1 MKRNAKIVVAL
12 VVTLLVILGVV
23 VGVSKRN
30 SVEKIAVVATNFPA
44 YDFVR
49 AVAGDKAGV
58 KMLVKPG
65 AETHDFEPSPG
76 DIIDIQKS
84 KLFVYTGGESDE
96 WIEDVLNDID
106 AGKVKM
112 LKMMDVVKVVEE
124 EVVLG
129 MEDDEHEHH
138 GEDNHEHHDEGKT
151 EYDEH
156 VWTSPRNAS
165 KIVESIKEE
174 LVKISPENREEFEQN
189 AKKYTEKLAELDR
202 KFREIVEAG
211 ERKVVVFGD
220 RFPLRYFVDD
230 YGLEYYAAFPGCSE
244 QTEASSRTV
253 AFLVDK
259 VKTEKIPVVFA
270 IEMGNGELART
281 IANEAGAKVL
291 TFNALHN
298 VSLDDFKNGRTY
310 VEMME
315 ENLDVLEEALR

>member
-49 AVAGDKAGV
+49 AVADDKAEV

-96 WIEDVLNDID
+96 WIEDVLDDID

-112 LKMMDVVKVVEE
+112 LKMMDAVKVVEE
-124 EVVLG
+124 EVVSG
-129 MEDDEHEHH
+129 MEGDEH
-138 GEDNHEHHDEGKT
+138 DNEHEHHDEGKT

-156 VWTSPRNAS
+156 VWTSLRNAS